1 MESVVRSVAN
11 AWSST
16 MQTSGQYRCN
26 EVVKWSAI
34 SHPAHFETGPV
45 SHAVANM
52 GGASYALETG
62 DVLRLQ
68 PDSNALRRLAFQP
81 RYEGSLSDLALHFP
95 RRGFGRPSVMAGSS
109 HGSMLKV
116 ISTA

>member
-1 MESVVRSVAN
+1 MPGLRFFFIA
-11 AWSST
+11 
-16 MQTSGQYRCN
+16 
-26 EVVKWSAI
+26 
-34 SHPAHFETGPV
+34 HPAHFETGPV

>member
-1 MESVVRSVAN
+1 
-11 AWSST
+11 

-52 GGASYALETG
+52 GGASYAIALETGDWRLETG

-68 PDSNALRRLAFQP
+68 RDSNALRRLAFQP